1 MSYRKER
8 EIMRLRHDL
17 RVAMATGSHEQAR
30 VILVTLRRYA
40 EEGETASRE
49 LATECERW
57 NVRLAL
63 LAS

>member
-8 EIMRLRHDL
+8 EIMRLRFDL
-17 RVAMATGSHEQAR
+17 RRAIASGLHEEAR
-30 VILVTLRRYA
+30 RLLATLRQMA

-49 LATECERW
+49 LANECERW
-57 NVRLAL
+57 NFRLAL